1 MLKKITYTNLL
12 EEYNK
17 IKKQNKMYKKYIN
30 EINTKNTKNT
40 KNEIKNEI
48 KNEKNI
54 EIPKYMN
61 MNEIDYP
68 PQAF

>member
-1 MLKKITYTNLL
+1 MLKKITYTDLL

-17 IKKQNKMYKKYIN
+17 IKKQNEMYKKYIN
-30 EINTKNTKNT
+30 EINTKN
-40 KNEIKNEI
+40 I

-54 EIPKYMN
+54 EILKY